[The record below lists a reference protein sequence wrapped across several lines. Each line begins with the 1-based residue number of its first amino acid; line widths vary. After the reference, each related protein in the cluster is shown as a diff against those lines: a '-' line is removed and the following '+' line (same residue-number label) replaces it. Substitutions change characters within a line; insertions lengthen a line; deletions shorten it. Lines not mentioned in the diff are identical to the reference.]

1 MRIIFFGTPEL
12 ALPSLSALAERHDVA
27 GVVCQPDRPAGRSKK
42 PVAPPV
48 KKWSD
53 EHGIDTTQPHKL
65 NDGAFEAWLRA
76 REPEVCA
83 LVAYGR
89 LLKQPILDVPRFGFL
104 NMHPSL
110 LPKYRGPSPIQSA
123 VLAGETLTGVT
134 IMQIDAGMDSGDIL
148 MQKTLP
154 IDQQDTAGSLS
165 DKLATLGAEMMCVA
179 LESVASGNATYT
191 PQEDTEA
198 TFTKM
203 FKKEDGRIRWADS
216 AVQIQNLVRAA
227 NPWPIAH
234 CGFREK
240 ILRIHEARTVSGTAT
255 MSPGGIEQ
263 IASDGIVVA
272 TGEGRLALD
281 VLQFPGKR
289 ALPVA
294 EFMRGH
300 RLTKDD
306 RLEDI

>member
-1 MRIIFFGTPEL
+1 MRIVFFGTPEL
-12 ALPSLSALAERHDVA
+12 AIPGLNAIAERHDVA
-27 GVVCQPDRPAGRSKK
+27 GVVCQPDRPAGRSKT
-42 PVAPPV
+42 PVPPPV
-48 KKWSD
+48 KKWAC
-53 EHGIDTTQPHKL
+53 EHGIDVTQPHKL
-65 NDGAFEAWLRA
+65 NDGTFEAWLRA

-154 IDQQDTAGSLS
+154 IDPQDTAGSLS
-165 DKLATLGAEMMCVA
+165 DKLAALGAQMMCAA
-179 LESVASGNATYT
+179 LETVASGNATYT
-191 PQEDTEA
+191 PQDDSVA
-198 TFTKM
+198 TFTEM

-216 AVQIQNLVRAA
+216 AIRIQNLVRAA

-240 ILRIHEARTVSGTAT
+240 MIRIYEARAVSGTAT
-255 MSPGGIEQ
+255 VSPGGIEHVG
-263 IASDGIVVA
+263 SDGIVVA
-272 TGEGRLALD
+272 TGDGRLALD
-281 VLQFPGKR
+281 MLQIPGKR

-300 RLTKDD
+300 RLTTDECF
-306 RLEDI
+306 EDL